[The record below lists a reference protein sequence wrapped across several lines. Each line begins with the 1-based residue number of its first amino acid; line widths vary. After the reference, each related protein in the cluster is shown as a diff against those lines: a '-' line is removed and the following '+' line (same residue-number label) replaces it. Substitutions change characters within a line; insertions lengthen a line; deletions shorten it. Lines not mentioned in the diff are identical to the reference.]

1 MMNIYII
8 VMVIRKGLRFH
19 PPAVAGGLLAPPLQP
34 RGDKYPK
41 YEFHVPAGT
50 IVREYVLNGAAE

>member
-1 MMNIYII
+1 MDLSWIDPWVGDAGIRRHWSYRVINRYITLCI
-8 VMVIRKGLRFH
+8 TY
-19 PPAVAGGLLAPPLQP
+19 
-34 RGDKYPK
+34 KYPK